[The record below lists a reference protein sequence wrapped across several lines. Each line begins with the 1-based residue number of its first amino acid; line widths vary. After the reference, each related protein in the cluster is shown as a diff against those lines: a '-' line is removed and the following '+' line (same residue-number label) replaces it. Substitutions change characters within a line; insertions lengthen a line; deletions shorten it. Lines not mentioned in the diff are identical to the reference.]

1 MTQTIKNQHR
11 GRVYRVEVMGRFSL
25 RSDKISRIEKHFFGA
40 WETFMSKSQKSQ
52 GAISTL
58 LFAHWLVIGG
68 ITTALPLGLQRVA
81 QAEVIIDAPNA
92 PAAENIP
99 IPSEPVS
106 PPAPVNP
113 VVEAPAAAP
122 VIIDPAPVDVG
133 PAAQPYQPQ
142 PNAGA
147 PELSLPQ
154 SRGGARNGATPGYA
168 ETDPENYS
176 LGATTAPTPTTPRQ
190 VVLNERS
197 TGCQAVLQAQQSVP
211 TSICDPAALPPAHGP
226 SRYVLGQAQYPGWGR
241 GAPAYPAYPSAGF
254 NLGNDL
260 NLAAYLPRGLGGNAL
275 GWFRQAGK
283 AMRFP
288 LLMPAAITS
297 AFGWRLH
304 PITGNQRFHNGIDLG
319 AETGAPVVAV
329 HDGQVVTANAMGG
342 YGLTVIIDHHK
353 PAWQTLY
360 AHLSQLAVQPGQ
372 PVRQGDLIG
381 FVGSTGNST
390 GPHLHFE
397 ILQQTPEGPVA
408 INPGMHMQFALA
420 ELIQALRTAQAKPAQ
435 TQPSQPTS

>member
-1 MTQTIKNQHR
+1 
-11 GRVYRVEVMGRFSL
+11 
-25 RSDKISRIEKHFFGA
+25 
-40 WETFMSKSQKSQ
+40 MSKSQRSR
-52 GAISTL
+52 GAISSV

-68 ITTALPLGLQRVA
+68 IITVLPLGLQRGA
-81 QAEVIIDAPNA
+81 QAEVVIDTPNA

-133 PAAQPYQPQ
+133 PAAQPYQSQ

-154 SRGGARNGATPGYA
+154 SRGNARNGATPGYA
-168 ETDPENYS
+168 NTDPENYS
-176 LGATTAPTPTTPRQ
+176 LGATTPPAPATPRQ

-197 TGCQAVLQAQQSVP
+197 TGCQAVLQAHQSVP
-211 TSICDPAALPPAHGP
+211 TSICDPAALPPASSPNP
-226 SRYVLGQAQYPGWGR
+226 SRYVLGQAQYPGWGH
-241 GAPAYPAYPSAGF
+241 GAPAYPGYPSAGAGV
-254 NLGNDL
+254 GNAL
-260 NLAAYLPRGLGGNAL
+260 NLAAYLPRGMGGNPL

-304 PITGNQRFHNGIDLG
+304 PITGTQRFHNGIDLG
-319 AETGAPVVAV
+319 AETGSPVVAV

-342 YGLTVIIDHHK
+342 YGLTVILDHQK

-420 ELIQALRTAQAKPAQ
+420 ELIQALRTAQTKPAQ
-435 TQPSQPTS
+435 TQPTS

>member
-1 MTQTIKNQHR
+1 MLK
-11 GRVYRVEVMGRFSL
+11 
-25 RSDKISRIEKHFFGA
+25 SR
-40 WETFMSKSQKSQ
+40 KSRWPLS
-52 GAISTL
+52 SL

-68 ITTALPLGLQRVA
+68 ITTVLPLTVQRVA
-81 QAEVIIDAPNA
+81 QAEVIIDAPST
-92 PAAENIP
+92 PSAENIP
-99 IPSEPVS
+99 VPV
-106 PPAPVNP
+106 APVNP
-113 VVEAPAAAP
+113 VVEAPTAAP

-154 SRGGARNGATPGYA
+154 SRGSSRNGATPGSA
-168 ETDPENYS
+168 DTDPENYS
-176 LGATTAPTPTTPRQ
+176 LGATTPPTPTTPRQ

-211 TSICDPAALPPAHGP
+211 TSICDPTASPPAAGPNP
-226 SRYVLGQAQYPGWGR
+226 SRYVLGQAQHPGY
-241 GAPAYPAYPSAGF
+241 GAPVYPASPSAGF
-254 NLGNDL
+254 NLGDEL
-260 NLAAYLPRGLGGNAL
+260 NLAAYLPRGLGGNAI
-275 GWFRQAGK
+275 GWFRQAGN

-288 LLMPAAITS
+288 LLVPAAITS

-304 PITGNQRFHNGIDLG
+304 PLTGTQRFHNGIDLG

-329 HDGQVVTANAMGG
+329 HDGQVVTANAQGG
-342 YGLTVIIDHHK
+342 YGLTVILDHQK

-360 AHLSQLAVQPGQ
+360 GHLSQIAVQPGQ

-397 ILQQTPEGPVA
+397 ILQQTPNGPIA
-408 INPGMHMQFALA
+408 INPGAHMQFALA